1 MKLSHLLPLLLK
13 LGVKL
18 PTSIAELLVEVLNR
32 AAFYMKLGVLKFQGM
47 HLMPQTIQLGLLA
60 AGELLQKRVIMN
72 HFLALPHVLISLDK

>member
-1 MKLSHLLPLLLK
+1 LLPLLLK

-72 HFLALPHVLISLDK
+72 HFLTLLHVLISLDK